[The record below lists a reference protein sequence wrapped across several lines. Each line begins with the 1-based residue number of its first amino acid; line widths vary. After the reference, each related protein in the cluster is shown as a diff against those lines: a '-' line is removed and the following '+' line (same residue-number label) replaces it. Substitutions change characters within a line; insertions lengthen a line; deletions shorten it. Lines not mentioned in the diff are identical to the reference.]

1 MSCAYQIL
9 LQSLFDAFDSQ
20 VGIKHIVEKIIKNAN
35 IKNIWQFKRRQ
46 RSLHY
51 EKQTE
56 ERFI

>member
-35 IKNIWQFKRRQ
+35 IKNI
-46 RSLHY
+46 
-51 EKQTE
+51 
-56 ERFI
+56 